1 MNSTEIR
8 LKNELD
14 RLLYLD
20 GKLSGL
26 QMLIGIID
34 VQADLVINNLIDKIE
49 AQREETDNKI
59 DQLKAKINM
68 EKCIK

>member
-1 MNSTEIR
+1 MSSTEIR